1 MFYQLIQNK
10 RDQWFQSSDCTVRDI
25 VDYIYRRGMMRDAQ
39 VDAIKTYLYLKIACG
54 GQPLWKL
61 FAEGK
66 FNVTDVDA
74 EEISAE
80 ARDTMMKNPAALAL
94 YQYSRQKDRNGRQ
107 MAPELEQF
115 VRHHARELDGE
126 QVLKD
131 IFYGV
136 TYSDYLFSLPMGAGK
151 TYLMAAFIYIDLYF
165 AQNEPMNP
173 IWAHNFLI
181 LAPSGLKSSII
192 PSLRSIQNFDVTWL
206 FPEATAASL
215 KRMVKFEVLD
225 EQKSAKNSNLV
236 KNPNARKI
244 NQYSQNGTMMGL
256 VAVTNA
262 EKVILDRWDEN
273 CDNYKDMYSDD
284 EMRQIATANELRKT
298 IGKIPSLSIFIDEVH
313 HASDGEIKLRQVV
326 TQWATANKS
335 FCNVLGFSGTPYLE
349 KAEKVTLGGSFD
361 IKNTNITNVVYYYPL
376 IEGIDN
382 FLKRPEVKFAD
393 NGLAAIVS
401 NGVREFLD
409 KYKDTT
415 YADGTQAKLAVYCG
429 QIPTLE
435 EEIYPLVS
443 EIVTEYGLNPTEAVL
458 KRHKGSNSSK
468 AGGRKYPEPEGSEAA
483 FAMLDSPSSKVR
495 IVLLVQIGKE
505 GWDCKSLTSVILP
518 HEGACPKNMV
528 LQTSCR
534 CLRQV
539 VRGEREK
546 ALIWMNKWNADKLN
560 KELKQQQNITLQE
573 FSNKPETELRHIERH
588 SRMDRMQVPSIDFY
602 QLKVE
607 YETQVVEEQPDTAA
621 RLADPCLLARA
632 DATMA
637 TVQDITGKVV
647 DYQEL
652 LRDEGESLTY
662 GWWMEKIAAE
672 SFNTLSVAC
681 LRRHDAVLRTIFN
694 AITKPVTDGGGE
706 RRAEDAAYDHQLI
719 RSNIRKAF
727 VPKRDYRIVEEIVPD
742 TASILSVE
750 HPAPLDVADDSRFY
764 PSQDVVE
771 KILAW
776 DADPE
781 RGDMPQEVYAVVE
794 QMRRMGMPEEQ
805 VQTLLKFK
813 NMGVD
818 THPERN
824 QTYHYLPY
832 RFDSNL
838 EKDYFVQGLVPLLK
852 DKRLEYYFNGD
863 DTLTEFK
870 IRCYRNTGRH
880 WEYDGLYY
888 PDFLVLSR
896 DAEGKIDRICIIETK
911 GEGYAAKFRERKD
924 FMEQVFVPKNN
935 EAFHRRRFHYLYLE
949 DTLSPEKRIARTT
962 QMINDFFQ
970 TKQD

>member
-10 RDQWFQSSDCTVRDI
+10 RDLWFQSPDCTVRDL
-25 VDYIYRRGMMRDAQ
+25 VDYIYQRGMMRDAQ
-39 VDAIKTYLYLKIACG
+39 IDAIKTYLYLKIACQ

-66 FNVTDVDA
+66 FNITDVDA
-74 EEISAE
+74 EEINVE
-80 ARDTMMKNPAALAL
+80 ARDTMMQNPAALAL
-94 YQYSRQKDRNGRQ
+94 YQYSRQKDRNGTQ
-107 MAPELEQF
+107 IAPELEQF
-115 VRHHARELDGE
+115 IRQHAREIDYE

-192 PSLRSIQNFDVTWL
+192 PSLRSIQNFDVSWL
-206 FPEATAASL
+206 FPEATVASL
-215 KRMVKFEVLD
+215 KRLVKFEVLD
-225 EQKSAKNSNLV
+225 ELKSAKNSNLV

-244 NQYSQNGTMMGL
+244 NQYLQDGAMMGL

-262 EKVILDRWDEN
+262 EKVILDRWEENDEKVKN
-273 CDNYKDMYSDD
+273 AFSDD
-284 EMRQIATANELRKT
+284 ELRQLTIANELRHT

-335 FCNVLGFSGTPYLE
+335 FCNVLGFSGTPYVE

-382 FLKRPEVKFAD
+382 FLKRPEVKLAD
-393 NGLAAIVS
+393 NDMLTIVN
-401 NGVREFLD
+401 NGVHEFLD
-409 KYKDTT
+409 KYKDTV
-415 YADGTQAKLAVYCG
+415 YADGTCAKLAVYCG
-429 QIPTLE
+429 QIPALE

-443 EIVTEYGLNPTEAVL
+443 EIVTEYGLNPAEVIL
-458 KRHKGSNSSK
+458 KRHKGSSSK
-468 AGGRKYPEPEGSEAA
+468 KVGVKKYPEPEGSEAA
-483 FAMLDSPSSKVR
+483 FTMLDSSSSKVR
-495 IVLLVQIGKE
+495 IILLVQIGKE
-505 GWDCKSLTSVILP
+505 GWDCKSLTGVILP
-518 HEGACPKNMV
+518 HEGACHKNMV

-539 VRGEREK
+539 IRGEREK

-560 KELKQQQNITLQE
+560 RELKQQQNITLQE
-573 FSNKPETELRHIERH
+573 FGNKPETELKHIERH
-588 SRMDRMQVPSIDFY
+588 SRMDKMQVPPIDFY

-607 YETQVVEEQPDTAA
+607 YEIQIVEEQPDTTE
-621 RLADPCLLARA
+621 RFTDLDLLKKA
-632 DATMA
+632 DASIA
-637 TVQDITGKVV
+637 TVQDLTGKIV
-647 DYQEL
+647 DYQQL
-652 LRDEGESLTY
+652 LQEEGECLSY
-662 GWWMEKIAAE
+662 HWWLEKIVEE
-672 SFNTLSVAC
+672 SFETLSIENI
-681 LRRHDAVLRTIFN
+681 LQYDLQLHSIFE
-694 AITKPVTDGGGE
+694 AITKPMVGGDGE
-706 RRAEDAAYDHQLI
+706 RRMEDAKYDHQQI
-719 RSNIRKAF
+719 RASIRKVF
-727 VPKRDYRIVEEIVPD
+727 VPKRDYTIVDEVVPE

-750 HPAPLDVADDSRFY
+750 RPKPLDVLDDSRFY
-764 PSQDVVE
+764 PSQETMDNILAWNANPEKGDIPQEVYDVVE
-771 KILAW
+771 K
-776 DADPE
+776 
-781 RGDMPQEVYAVVE
+781 
-794 QMRRMGMPEEQ
+794 MRKMGMVEEA
-805 VQTLLKFK
+805 QTLLKFK
-813 NMGVD
+813 NIGVD

-838 EKDYFVQGLVPLLK
+838 EKEYFVQGLIPMMK
-852 DKRLEYYFNGD
+852 DKQLEYYFNGD
-863 DTLTEFK
+863 ETLTEFK
-870 IRCYRNTGRH
+870 IRCYRKVGKH

-896 DAEGKIDRICIIETK
+896 DAEGKIDRVCIIETK
-911 GEGYAAKFRERKD
+911 GEGYAAKFKERKD
-924 FMEQVFVPKNN
+924 FMETVFVPQNN
-935 EAFHRRRFHYLYLE
+935 QAFRRERFHYLYLK
-949 DTLSPEKRIARTT
+949 DTDSVEKRMVNTMK
-962 QMINDFFQ
+962 MINEFF
-970 TKQD
+970 KD

>member
-10 RDQWFQSSDCTVRDI
+10 RDLWFQSPDCTVRDL
-25 VDYIYRRGMMRDAQ
+25 VDYIYQRGMMRDAQ
-39 VDAIKTYLYLKIACG
+39 IDAIKTYLYLKIACQ

-66 FNVTDVDA
+66 FNITDVDA
-74 EEISAE
+74 EEINVE
-80 ARDTMMKNPAALAL
+80 ARDTMMQNPAALAL
-94 YQYSRQKDRNGRQ
+94 YQYSRQKDRNGTQ
-107 MAPELEQF
+107 IAPELEQF
-115 VRHHARELDGE
+115 IRQYAREIDYE

-192 PSLRSIQNFDVTWL
+192 PSLRSIQNFDVSWL
-206 FPEATAASL
+206 FPEATVASL
-215 KRMVKFEVLD
+215 KRLVKFEVLD
-225 EQKSAKNSNLV
+225 ELKSAKNSNLV

-244 NQYSQNGTMMGL
+244 NQYLQDGAMMGL

-262 EKVILDRWDEN
+262 EKVILDRWEENDEKVKN
-273 CDNYKDMYSDD
+273 AFSDD
-284 EMRQIATANELRKT
+284 ELRQLTIANELRHT

-335 FCNVLGFSGTPYLE
+335 FCNVLGFSGTPYVE

-382 FLKRPEVKFAD
+382 FLKRPEVKLAD
-393 NGLAAIVS
+393 NDMLTIVN
-401 NGVREFLD
+401 NGVHEFLD
-409 KYKDTT
+409 KYKDTV
-415 YADGTQAKLAVYCG
+415 YADGTCAKLAVYCG
-429 QIPTLE
+429 QIPALE

-443 EIVTEYGLNPTEAVL
+443 EIVTEYGLNPAEVIL
-458 KRHKGSNSSK
+458 KRHKGSSSK
-468 AGGRKYPEPEGSEAA
+468 KVGVKKYPEPEGSEAA
-483 FAMLDSPSSKVR
+483 FTMLDSSSSKVR
-495 IVLLVQIGKE
+495 IILLVQIGKE
-505 GWDCKSLTSVILP
+505 GWDCKSLTGVILP
-518 HEGACPKNMV
+518 HEGACHKNMV

-539 VRGEREK
+539 IRGEREK

-560 KELKQQQNITLQE
+560 RELKQQQNITLQE
-573 FSNKPETELRHIERH
+573 FGNKPETELKHIERH
-588 SRMDRMQVPSIDFY
+588 SRMDKMQVPPIDFY

-607 YETQVVEEQPDTAA
+607 YEIQIVEEQPDTTE
-621 RLADPCLLARA
+621 RFTDLDLLKKA
-632 DATMA
+632 DASIA
-637 TVQDITGKVV
+637 TVQDLTGKIV
-647 DYQEL
+647 DYQQL
-652 LRDEGESLTY
+652 LQEEGECLSY
-662 GWWMEKIAAE
+662 HWWLEKIVEE
-672 SFNTLSVAC
+672 SFETLSIENI
-681 LRRHDAVLRTIFN
+681 LQYDLQLHSIFE
-694 AITKPVTDGGGE
+694 AITKPMVGGDGE
-706 RRAEDAAYDHQLI
+706 RRMEDAKYDHQQI
-719 RSNIRKAF
+719 RASIRKVF
-727 VPKRDYRIVEEIVPD
+727 VPKRDYTIVDEVVPE

-750 HPAPLDVADDSRFY
+750 RPKPLDVLDDSRFY
-764 PSQDVVE
+764 PSQETMDN
-771 KILAW
+771 ILAW
-776 DADPE
+776 DANPE
-781 RGDMPQEVYAVVE
+781 KGDIPQEVYDVVE
-794 QMRRMGMPEEQ
+794 KMRKMGMVEEA
-805 VQTLLKFK
+805 QTLLKFK
-813 NMGVD
+813 NIGVD

-838 EKDYFVQGLVPLLK
+838 EKEYFVQGLIPMMK
-852 DKRLEYYFNGD
+852 DKQLEYYFNGD
-863 DTLTEFK
+863 ETLTEFK
-870 IRCYRNTGRH
+870 IRCYRKVGKH

-896 DAEGKIDRICIIETK
+896 DAEGKIDRVCIIETK
-911 GEGYAAKFRERKD
+911 GEGYAAKFKERKD
-924 FMEQVFVPKNN
+924 FMETVFVPQNN
-935 EAFHRRRFHYLYLE
+935 QAFRRERFHYLYLK
-949 DTLSPEKRIARTT
+949 DTDSVEKRMVNTMK
-962 QMINDFFQ
+962 MINEFF
-970 TKQD
+970 KD

>member
-10 RDQWFQSSDCTVRDI
+10 RDLWFQSPDCTVRDL
-25 VDYIYRRGMMRDAQ
+25 VDYIYQRGMMRDAQ
-39 VDAIKTYLYLKIACG
+39 IDAIKTYLYLKIACQ

-66 FNVTDVDA
+66 FNITDVDA
-74 EEISAE
+74 EEINVE
-80 ARDTMMKNPAALAL
+80 ARDTMMQNPAALAL
-94 YQYSRQKDRNGRQ
+94 YQYSRQKDRNGTQ
-107 MAPELEQF
+107 IAPELEQF
-115 VRHHARELDGE
+115 IRQHAREIDYE

-192 PSLRSIQNFDVTWL
+192 PSLRSIQNFDVSWL
-206 FPEATAASL
+206 FPEATVASL
-215 KRMVKFEVLD
+215 KRLVKFEVLD
-225 EQKSAKNSNLV
+225 ELKSAKNSNLV

-244 NQYSQNGTMMGL
+244 NQYLQDGAMMGL

-262 EKVILDRWDEN
+262 EKVILDRWEENDEKVKN
-273 CDNYKDMYSDD
+273 AFSDD
-284 EMRQIATANELRKT
+284 ELRQLTIANELRHT

-335 FCNVLGFSGTPYLE
+335 FCNVLGFSGTPYVE

-382 FLKRPEVKFAD
+382 FLKRPEVKLAD
-393 NGLAAIVS
+393 NDMLTIVN
-401 NGVREFLD
+401 NGVHEFLD
-409 KYKDTT
+409 KYKDTV
-415 YADGTQAKLAVYCG
+415 YADGTCAKLAVYCG
-429 QIPTLE
+429 QIPALE

-443 EIVTEYGLNPTEAVL
+443 EIVMEYGLNPAEVIL
-458 KRHKGSNSSK
+458 KRHKGSSSK
-468 AGGRKYPEPEGSEAA
+468 KVGVKKYPEPEGSEAA
-483 FAMLDSPSSKVR
+483 FTMLDSSSSKVR
-495 IVLLVQIGKE
+495 IILLVQIGKE
-505 GWDCKSLTSVILP
+505 GWDCKSLTGVILP
-518 HEGACPKNMV
+518 HEGACHKNMV

-539 VRGEREK
+539 IRGEREK

-560 KELKQQQNITLQE
+560 RELKQQQNITLQE
-573 FSNKPETELRHIERH
+573 FGNKPETDLKHIERH
-588 SRMDRMQVPSIDFY
+588 SRMDKMQVPPIDFY

-607 YETQVVEEQPDTAA
+607 YETQIVDEQPDTTE
-621 RLADPCLLARA
+621 RLTDLDLLKKA
-632 DATMA
+632 DASMA
-637 TVQDITGKVV
+637 TVQDLTGKIV
-647 DYQEL
+647 DYQQL
-652 LRDEGESLTY
+652 LQEEGECLSY
-662 GWWMEKIAAE
+662 HWWLEKIVEE
-672 SFNTLSVAC
+672 SFETLSIENI
-681 LRRHDAVLRTIFN
+681 LQYDLQLHSIFE
-694 AITKPVTDGGGE
+694 AITKPMVGGDGE
-706 RRAEDAAYDHQLI
+706 RRMEDTEYDHQQI
-719 RSNIRKAF
+719 RASIRKAF
-727 VPKRDYRIVEEIVPD
+727 VPKRDYTIVEEVVPE

-750 HPAPLDVADDSRFY
+750 RPKPLDVLDDSRFY
-764 PSQDVVE
+764 PSQETMDN
-771 KILAW
+771 ILAW
-776 DADPE
+776 DANPE
-781 RGDMPQEVYAVVE
+781 KGDIPQEVYDVVE
-794 QMRRMGMPEEQ
+794 KMRKMGMVEEA
-805 VQTLLKFK
+805 QTLLKFK
-813 NMGVD
+813 NIGVD

-838 EKDYFVQGLVPLLK
+838 EKEYFVQGLIPMMK
-852 DKRLEYYFNGD
+852 DKQLEYYFNGD
-863 DTLTEFK
+863 ETLTEFK
-870 IRCYRNTGRH
+870 IRCYRKVGKH

-896 DAEGKIDRICIIETK
+896 DAEGKIDRVCIIETK
-911 GEGYAAKFRERKD
+911 GEGYAAKFKERKD
-924 FMEQVFVPKNN
+924 FMEKVFVPLNN
-935 EAFHRRRFHYLYLE
+935 QAFRRERFHYLYLK
-949 DTLSPEKRIARTT
+949 DTDSVEKRMVNTMK
-962 QMINDFFQ
+962 MINEFF
-970 TKQD
+970 KN

>member
-10 RDQWFQSSDCTVRDI
+10 RDLWFQSPDCTVRDL
-25 VDYIYRRGMMRDAQ
+25 VDYIYQRGMMRDAQ
-39 VDAIKTYLYLKIACG
+39 IDAIKTYLYLKIACQ

-66 FNVTDVDA
+66 FNITDVDA
-74 EEISAE
+74 EEINVE
-80 ARDTMMKNPAALAL
+80 ARDTMMQNPAALAL
-94 YQYSRQKDRNGRQ
+94 YQYSRQKDRNGTQ
-107 MAPELEQF
+107 IAPELEQF
-115 VRHHARELDGE
+115 IRQHAREIDYE

-192 PSLRSIQNFDVTWL
+192 PSLRSIQNFDVSWL
-206 FPEATAASL
+206 FPEATVASL
-215 KRMVKFEVLD
+215 KRLLKFEVLD
-225 EQKSAKNSNLV
+225 ELKSAKNSNLV

-244 NQYSQNGTMMGL
+244 NQYLQDGAMMGL

-262 EKVILDRWDEN
+262 EKVILDRWEENDEKVKN
-273 CDNYKDMYSDD
+273 AFSDD
-284 EMRQIATANELRKT
+284 ELRQLTIANELRHT

-335 FCNVLGFSGTPYLE
+335 FCNVLGFSGTPYVE

-382 FLKRPEVKFAD
+382 FLKRPEVKLAD
-393 NGLAAIVS
+393 NDMLTIVN
-401 NGVREFLD
+401 NGVHEFLD
-409 KYKDTT
+409 KYKDTV
-415 YADGTQAKLAVYCG
+415 YADGTCAKLAVYCG
-429 QIPTLE
+429 QIPALE

-443 EIVTEYGLNPTEAVL
+443 EIVTEYGLNPAEVIL
-458 KRHKGSNSSK
+458 KRHKGSSSK
-468 AGGRKYPEPEGSEAA
+468 KVGVKKYPEPEGSEAA
-483 FAMLDSPSSKVR
+483 FTMLDSSSSKVR
-495 IVLLVQIGKE
+495 IILLVQIGKE
-505 GWDCKSLTSVILP
+505 GWDCKSLTGVILP
-518 HEGACPKNMV
+518 HEGACHKNMV

-539 VRGEREK
+539 IRGEREK

-560 KELKQQQNITLQE
+560 RELKQQQNITLQE
-573 FSNKPETELRHIERH
+573 FGNKPETELKHIERH
-588 SRMDRMQVPSIDFY
+588 SRMDKMQVPPIDFY

-607 YETQVVEEQPDTAA
+607 YEIQIVEEQPDTTEKFTD
-621 RLADPCLLARA
+621 LDLLKKA
-632 DATMA
+632 DASMA
-637 TVQDITGKVV
+637 TVQDLTGKIV
-647 DYQEL
+647 DYQQL
-652 LRDEGESLTY
+652 LQEEGECLSY
-662 GWWMEKIAAE
+662 HWWLEKIVEE
-672 SFNTLSVAC
+672 SFETLSIENI
-681 LRRHDAVLRTIFN
+681 LQYDLQLHSIFE
-694 AITKPVTDGGGE
+694 AITKPMVGGDGE
-706 RRAEDAAYDHQLI
+706 RRMEDAKYDHQQI
-719 RSNIRKAF
+719 RASIRKVF
-727 VPKRDYRIVEEIVPD
+727 VPKRDYTIVDEVVPE

-750 HPAPLDVADDSRFY
+750 RPKPLDVLDDSRFY
-764 PSQDVVE
+764 PSQETMDN
-771 KILAW
+771 ILAW
-776 DADPE
+776 DANPE
-781 RGDMPQEVYAVVE
+781 KGDIPQEVYDVVE
-794 QMRRMGMPEEQ
+794 KMRKMGMVEEA
-805 VQTLLKFK
+805 QTLLKFK
-813 NMGVD
+813 NIGVD

-838 EKDYFVQGLVPLLK
+838 EKEYFVQGLIPMMK
-852 DKRLEYYFNGD
+852 AKQLEYYFNGD
-863 DTLTEFK
+863 ETLTEFK
-870 IRCYRNTGRH
+870 IRCYRKVGKH

-896 DAEGKIDRICIIETK
+896 DAEGKIDRVCIIETK
-911 GEGYAAKFRERKD
+911 GEGYAAKFKERKN
-924 FMEQVFVPKNN
+924 FMEKVFVPQNN
-935 EAFHRRRFHYLYLE
+935 QAFRRERFHYLYLK
-949 DTLSPEKRIARTT
+949 DTDSFEKRMVNTMK
-962 QMINDFFQ
+962 MINEFF
-970 TKQD
+970 KD

>member
-10 RDQWFQSSDCTVRDI
+10 RDLWFQSPDCTVRDL
-25 VDYIYRRGMMRDAQ
+25 VDYIYQRGMMRDAQ
-39 VDAIKTYLYLKIACG
+39 IDAIKTYLYLKIACQ

-66 FNVTDVDA
+66 FNITDVDA
-74 EEISAE
+74 EEINVE
-80 ARDTMMKNPAALAL
+80 ARDTMMQNPAALAL
-94 YQYSRQKDRNGRQ
+94 YQYSRQKDRNGTQ
-107 MAPELEQF
+107 IAPELEQLI
-115 VRHHARELDGE
+115 RQHAREIDYE

-192 PSLRSIQNFDVTWL
+192 PSLRSIQNFDVSWL
-206 FPEATAASL
+206 FPEATVASL
-215 KRMVKFEVLD
+215 KRLVKFEVLD
-225 EQKSAKNSNLV
+225 ELKSAKNSNLV

-244 NQYSQNGTMMGL
+244 NQYLQDGAMMGL

-262 EKVILDRWDEN
+262 EKVILDRWEENDEKVKN
-273 CDNYKDMYSDD
+273 AFSDD
-284 EMRQIATANELRKT
+284 ELRQLTIANELRHT

-335 FCNVLGFSGTPYLE
+335 FCNVLGFSGTPYVE

-393 NGLAAIVS
+393 NDMLTIVN
-401 NGVREFLD
+401 NGVHEFLN
-409 KYKDTT
+409 KYKDTV
-415 YADGTQAKLAVYCG
+415 YADGTCAKLAVYCG
-429 QIPTLE
+429 QIPALE

-443 EIVTEYGLNPTEAVL
+443 EIVTEYGLNPAEVIL
-458 KRHKGSNSSK
+458 KRHKGSSSK
-468 AGGRKYPEPEGSEAA
+468 KVGVKKYPEPEGSEAA
-483 FAMLDSPSSKVR
+483 FTMLDSSSSKVR
-495 IVLLVQIGKE
+495 IILLVQIGKE
-505 GWDCKSLTSVILP
+505 GWDCKSLTGVILP
-518 HEGACPKNMV
+518 HEGACHKNMV

-539 VRGEREK
+539 IRGEREK

-560 KELKQQQNITLQE
+560 RELKQLQNITLQE
-573 FSNKPETELRHIERH
+573 FGNKPETELKHIERH
-588 SRMDRMQVPSIDFY
+588 SRMDKMQVPPIDFY

-607 YETQVVEEQPDTAA
+607 YEIQIVEEQPDTTE
-621 RLADPCLLARA
+621 RFTDLDLLKKA
-632 DATMA
+632 DASMA
-637 TVQDITGKVV
+637 TVQDLTGKIV
-647 DYQEL
+647 DYQQL
-652 LRDEGESLTY
+652 LQEEGECLSY
-662 GWWMEKIAAE
+662 HWWLEKIVEE
-672 SFNTLSVAC
+672 SFETLSIENI
-681 LRRHDAVLRTIFN
+681 LQYDLQLHSIFE
-694 AITKPVTDGGGE
+694 AITKPMVGGDGE
-706 RRAEDAAYDHQLI
+706 RRMEDAKYDHQQI
-719 RSNIRKAF
+719 RASIRKVF
-727 VPKRDYRIVEEIVPD
+727 VPKRDYTIVDEVVPE

-750 HPAPLDVADDSRFY
+750 RPKPLDVLDDSRFY
-764 PSQDVVE
+764 PSQETMDN
-771 KILAW
+771 ILAW
-776 DADPE
+776 DANPE
-781 RGDMPQEVYAVVE
+781 KGDIPQEVYDVVE
-794 QMRRMGMPEEQ
+794 KMRKMGMVEEA
-805 VQTLLKFK
+805 QTLLKFK
-813 NMGVD
+813 NIGVD

-838 EKDYFVQGLVPLLK
+838 EKEYFVQGLIPMMK
-852 DKRLEYYFNGD
+852 DKQLEYYFNGD
-863 DTLTEFK
+863 ETLTEFK
-870 IRCYRNTGRH
+870 IRCYRKVGKH

-896 DAEGKIDRICIIETK
+896 DAEGKIDRVCIIETK
-911 GEGYAAKFRERKD
+911 GEGYAAKFKERKD
-924 FMEQVFVPKNN
+924 FMEKVFVPQNN
-935 EAFHRRRFHYLYLE
+935 QAFRRERFHYLYLK
-949 DTLSPEKRIARTT
+949 DTDSVEKRMVNTMK
-962 QMINDFFQ
+962 MINEFF
-970 TKQD
+970 KD